1 MASYCPGMH
10 PDEPTFQLEIDDD
23 DDERFARI
31 MTVWLEWLR
40 RQASEDGH
48 HD

>member
-1 MASYCPGMH
+1 MH
-10 PDEPTFQLEIDDD
+10 PDDQPWFELEIEDDD

-40 RQASEDGH
+40 RQLCEETVHG
-48 HD
+48 